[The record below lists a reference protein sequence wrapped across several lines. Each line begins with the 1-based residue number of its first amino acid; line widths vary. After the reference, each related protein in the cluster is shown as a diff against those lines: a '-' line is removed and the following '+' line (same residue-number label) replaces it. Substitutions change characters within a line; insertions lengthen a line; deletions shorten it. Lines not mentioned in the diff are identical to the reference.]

1 MTLRTTACIGSGL
14 IGQGWGTVF
23 AAYGLDVM
31 LQDERP
37 EQLKDAL
44 LTIQKNLEL
53 LAEKGLFPK
62 KGLRSALERI
72 KTTRDLSEAVAQAD
86 YVQENTPDTYPVKK
100 EVFRAMDAVSPEKTI
115 LASSSSGLLMS
126 EIQTATRHPGRC
138 LLVHPFLPIHLMPL
152 VEIAGGKQTSPEV
165 ITETREFMDRL
176 GKIPV
181 VLKKEV
187 PGYIVNRL
195 QAALLREAM
204 DLVDQGVAEPADID
218 IAFRNGMGLRDPIMG
233 PLLRAYLA
241 GNGLENFFAH
251 FADSYRSRLE
261 DLATWTEFPRS
272 AMDKVLQ
279 SMPDSSVLQGKSL
292 DELKGWRD
300 RALIDILKLVSA
312 LPGGKSGT

>member
-1 MTLRTTACIGSGL
+1 MPLHTTACIGSGL
-14 IGQGWGTVF
+14 IGQGWATVF
-23 AAYGLDVM
+23 AAHGLEVI

-37 EQLKDAL
+37 EQLQDAL
-44 LTIQKNLEL
+44 RTVQKNLEL
-53 LAEKGLFPK
+53 LEEKGLFPK
-62 KGLRSALERI
+62 GKVRSALERI
-72 KTTRDLSEAVAQAD
+72 STTPDLSEAVARAD
-86 YVQENTPDTYPVKK
+86 YVQENTPDNYPVKQ
-100 EVFRAMDAVSPEKTI
+100 EVYRAMDAAAPETTI

-126 EIQTATRHPGRC
+126 EIQTVTLNPERC

-152 VEIAGGKQTSPEV
+152 VEIAGGNLTSPEV
-165 ITETREFMDRL
+165 IVVTRDFMEDL

-195 QAALLREAM
+195 QAALLRESM
-204 DLVDQGVAEPADID
+204 DLVDQGVAEPEDID
-218 IAFRNGMGLRDPIMG
+218 TAFRNGMGLRDPIMG

-261 DLATWTEFPRS
+261 DLDTWTEFPRS

-279 SMPDSSVLQGKSL
+279 GMPDSSVLQGKSL
-292 DELKGWRD
+292 EEFKDWRD
-300 RALIDILKLVSA
+300 RTLIDIMKCVGA
-312 LPGGKSGT
+312 AEGHPDT